1 MNNHWMFLTE
11 VNIALKCFNK
21 TSFRTRWSAVI
32 SWPHFTLQIL
42 VSVLI
47 SLISTTI
54 TLARY
59 IVIKRQVPLVLP
71 IPVHLSSP
79 PVFSGVRVTR
89 SLVLWV
95 CFVDRC
101 LSFFSWPLR
110 CLFFFELRILITP
123 LVSSCNKMSL
133 YYFPVTNS
141 EYFWYIKFGTEHKW
155 HGISHIPKN
164 RSQMCNMICFYCG
177 KLCNMKKNT
186 VLFETYLFYIILQV
200 ISLLI
205 YYSEYI

>member
-1 MNNHWMFLTE
+1 MFHK
-11 VNIALKCFNK
+11 I
-21 TSFRTRWSAVI
+21 SIHTRWSAVI
-32 SWPHFTLQIL
+32 TWQHFTLQIL

-54 TLARY
+54 TLASY
-59 IVIKRQVPLVLP
+59 IVITRQVPLVEQELLL
-71 IPVHLSSP
+71 IPLHLSSP

-164 RSQMCNMICFYCG
+164 RSQMCNMLFFIVESCAIWKKIPSYLRHSYSISFY
-177 KLCNMKKNT
+177 K
-186 VLFETYLFYIILQV
+186 
-200 ISLLI
+200 
-205 YYSEYI
+205 

>member
-11 VNIALKCFNK
+11 VKIAFKCSIKHHFA
-21 TSFRTRWSAVI
+21 TRWSAVI
-32 SWPHFTLQIL
+32 IWPHFTLQIL

-54 TLARY
+54 TIATY

-79 PVFSGVRVTR
+79 PVFSEVRVTR

-95 CFVDRC
+95 CLVDRC

-133 YYFPVTNS
+133 YYFPVTIS
-141 EYFWYIKFGTEHKW
+141 EYF
-155 HGISHIPKN
+155 
-164 RSQMCNMICFYCG
+164 
-177 KLCNMKKNT
+177 
-186 VLFETYLFYIILQV
+186 
-200 ISLLI
+200 
-205 YYSEYI
+205 